1 MLACLIRLQTLK
13 KHILLSK
20 KFENLKIFFSRKRQT
35 GERFKLN
42 DLIRKAANDMKKTKS
57 LKYDSVPD
65 EVEQSAIAEDQSCEI
80 CHFYCII
87 RVPKNAEKQICRY
100 KSRY

>member
-1 MLACLIRLQTLK
+1 
-13 KHILLSK
+13 
-20 KFENLKIFFSRKRQT
+20 
-35 GERFKLN
+35 
-42 DLIRKAANDMKKTKS
+42 MKKTKS

-65 EVEQSAIAEDQSCEI
+65 EVEQSAIAEDQFCEI

-87 RVPKNAEKQICRY
+87 RVPENAEKQICRY